1 VFFRVLRDEDSRR
14 ADYAQELIA
23 RRTSTG
29 ARMADTATPGDRR
42 TSEEMAA
49 GGSQRT
55 ASAGPAP
62 GAGDI
67 PPPSMEEQEAQPTQ
81 AGTEGAVHLMGES
94 RYTEE
99 EKNPASSLD
108 SRLKIIDNCPY

>member
-1 VFFRVLRDEDSRR
+1 
-14 ADYAQELIA
+14 
-23 RRTSTG
+23 
-29 ARMADTATPGDRR
+29 
-42 TSEEMAA
+42 
-49 GGSQRT
+49 
-55 ASAGPAP
+55 
-62 GAGDI
+62 
-67 PPPSMEEQEAQPTQ
+67 MEEQEAQPTQ